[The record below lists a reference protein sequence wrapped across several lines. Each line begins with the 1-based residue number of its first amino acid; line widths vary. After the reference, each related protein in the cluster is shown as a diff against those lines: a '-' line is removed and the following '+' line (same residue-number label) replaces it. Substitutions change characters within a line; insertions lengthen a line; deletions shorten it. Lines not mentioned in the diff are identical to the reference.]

1 MSSPSRKG
9 LRAVLLDA
17 FGTLVA
23 LEPPAPRLRAE
34 LRRTLGVEVSAEAA
48 EAAFRAEIGYYLEH
62 HLEGV
67 DERSLDELRD
77 RCAGVMAHALGLGP
91 RAASG
96 VREALLASLR
106 FSALPDAAPA
116 LGALRAVGLRLV
128 VASNW
133 DCSLPQVLEDARLGQ
148 LVDGVISSATVGAAK
163 PDPAIFEAAL
173 ATAGASAEEAVHV
186 GDSLLHDVE
195 GARAAGVRGVLLD
208 RSGEAGGAGAEAI
221 VSLSELPSLLLEDP

>member
-1 MSSPSRKG
+1 MR

-23 LEPPAPRLRAE
+23 LEPPAPQLRAE
-34 LRRTLGVEVSAEAA
+34 MRRTLGVEVSAEAA
-48 EAAFRAEIGYYLEH
+48 ESAFRAEIAFYLEH
-62 HLEGV
+62 HLEGA
-67 DERSLDELRD
+67 DEHSLDELRD
-77 RCAGVMAHALGLGP
+77 RCADVIAHALGLEP
-91 RAASG
+91 SAAPG

-106 FSALPDAAPA
+106 FSAHSDAAPA
-116 LGALRAVGLRLV
+116 LGALRAGGLRLV

-163 PDPAIFEAAL
+163 PDPAVFEAAL
-173 ATAGASAEEAVHV
+173 AAAGASAEEAVHV

-208 RSGEAGGAGAEAI
+208 RGGEAGGGGAETI
-221 VSLSELPSLLLEDP
+221 VSLSELPSLLLGYP